1 MSSKFKRSA
10 LGARV
15 PHEKKTSGMATVA
28 MPLPEKIVLPM
39 QQHIGAPCTPTVKK
53 GDAVLVGTVV
63 GAAGG
68 FVGAA
73 IHSGVSGTVEAVET
87 VHMPNGRS
95 VPAVVIRADGE
106 QTPDPACVPPEV
118 TDHAS
123 LIAAVQACGLV
134 GLGGAGFPTAV
145 KLSPKDLSAIDTL
158 VINGAE
164 CEPYITSD
172 NREFLECS
180 ESVMRGIA
188 AVKQQ
193 LGIKKVV
200 IGIERNKPEAID
212 LMFSLVKN
220 DPDYSVMPLQS
231 RYPQGAEKVLIE
243 KTTGREVPRG
253 GLPADAGV
261 ILQNVTTLSTLG
273 KYLPTHRRRAGL
285 LRRKGRCFQ
294 DPDGRPD
301 DGDCRSGPGFPR
313 AEAEQCAGGFR
324 PGGGR
329 SARSRSVYPLRQLHQ
344 CLPHGPFA
352 CGDRGRVHQE
362 RRRDAGQADG
372 GPVHRLRNMQLCV
385 PGQAARHTDDES
397 GQGRVAEK

>member
-145 KLSPKDLSAIDTL
+145 KLSPKDLSQ
-158 VINGAE
+158 
-164 CEPYITSD
+164 
-172 NREFLECS
+172 CS
-180 ESVMRGIA
+180 
-188 AVKQQ
+188 
-193 LGIKKVV
+193 L
-200 IGIERNKPEAID
+200 
-212 LMFSLVKN
+212 FS
-220 DPDYSVMPLQS
+220 PPHPLI
-231 RYPQGAEKVLIE
+231 PH
-243 KTTGREVPRG
+243 
-253 GLPADAGV
+253 LPANAG
-261 ILQNVTTLSTLG
+261 ILI
-273 KYLPTHRRRAGL
+273 
-285 LRRKGRCFQ
+285 
-294 DPDGRPD
+294 
-301 DGDCRSGPGFPR
+301 
-313 AEAEQCAGGFR
+313 AGG
-324 PGGGR
+324 
-329 SARSRSVYPLRQLHQ
+329 VL
-344 CLPHGPFA
+344 
-352 CGDRGRVHQE
+352 
-362 RRRDAGQADG
+362 
-372 GPVHRLRNMQLCV
+372 LC
-385 PGQAARHTDDES
+385 S
-397 GQGRVAEK
+397 NLS

>member
-180 ESVMRGIA
+180 VLRPSSSIWASKRSSSA
-188 AVKQQ
+188 LSAT
-193 LGIKKVV
+193 
-200 IGIERNKPEAID
+200 
-212 LMFSLVKN
+212 SLR
-220 DPDYSVMPLQS
+220 P
-231 RYPQGAEKVLIE
+231 
-243 KTTGREVPRG
+243 
-253 GLPADAGV
+253 
-261 ILQNVTTLSTLG
+261 STL
-273 KYLPTHRRRAGL
+273 
-285 LRRKGRCFQ
+285 C
-294 DPDGRPD
+294 
-301 DGDCRSGPGFPR
+301 
-313 AEAEQCAGGFR
+313 
-324 PGGGR
+324 
-329 SARSRSVYPLRQLHQ
+329 SAL
-344 CLPHGPFA
+344 
-352 CGDRGRVHQE
+352 
-362 RRRDAGQADG
+362 
-372 GPVHRLRNMQLCV
+372 
-385 PGQAARHTDDES
+385 
-397 GQGRVAEK
+397 

>member
-123 LIAAVQACGLV
+123 LIAAVQAWAARV
-134 GLGGAGFPTAV
+134 SPRRSSSRPRIFRPSTPSSSTARNA
-145 KLSPKDLSAIDTL
+145 SRTL
-158 VINGAE
+158 
-164 CEPYITSD
+164 P
-172 NREFLECS
+172 R
-180 ESVMRGIA
+180 
-188 AVKQQ
+188 
-193 LGIKKVV
+193 
-200 IGIERNKPEAID
+200 
-212 LMFSLVKN
+212 
-220 DPDYSVMPLQS
+220 
-231 RYPQGAEKVLIE
+231 
-243 KTTGREVPRG
+243 TTGNFWN
-253 GLPADAGV
+253 A
-261 ILQNVTTLSTLG
+261 
-273 KYLPTHRRRAGL
+273 
-285 LRRKGRCFQ
+285 
-294 DPDGRPD
+294 
-301 DGDCRSGPGFPR
+301 PR
-313 AEAEQCAGGFR
+313 A
-324 PGGGR
+324 
-329 SARSRSVYPLRQLHQ
+329 
-344 CLPHGPFA
+344 
-352 CGDRGRVHQE
+352 
-362 RRRDAGQADG
+362 
-372 GPVHRLRNMQLCV
+372 
-385 PGQAARHTDDES
+385 
-397 GQGRVAEK
+397 

>member
-1 MSSKFKRSA
+1 M
-10 LGARV
+10 
-15 PHEKKTSGMATVA
+15 
-28 MPLPEKIVLPM
+28 
-39 QQHIGAPCTPTVKK
+39 
-53 GDAVLVGTVV
+53 V

-106 QTPDPACVPPEV
+106 QTPDPASVPPEV

-188 AVKQQ
+188 AVKQH
-193 LGIKKVV
+193 LGIK
-200 IGIERNKPEAID
+200 
-212 LMFSLVKN
+212 
-220 DPDYSVMPLQS
+220 
-231 RYPQGAEKVLIE
+231 
-243 KTTGREVPRG
+243 
-253 GLPADAGV
+253 
-261 ILQNVTTLSTLG
+261 
-273 KYLPTHRRRAGL
+273 
-285 LRRKGRCFQ
+285 
-294 DPDGRPD
+294 
-301 DGDCRSGPGFPR
+301 RS
-313 AEAEQCAGGFR
+313 
-324 PGGGR
+324 
-329 SARSRSVYPLRQLHQ
+329 SSH
-344 CLPHGPFA
+344 
-352 CGDRGRVHQE
+352 
-362 RRRDAGQADG
+362 
-372 GPVHRLRNMQLCV
+372 
-385 PGQAARHTDDES
+385 
-397 GQGRVAEK
+397 